1 MLHWR
6 EMGTGAAKINASI
19 KFIVFMVGEI
29 RGYGLTAWDVAPQS
43 CRNQSID
50 LLCKSMDWFLYDMH
64 FYHEYSASIF
74 NSLLFDFYVLF

>member
-1 MLHWR
+1 
-6 EMGTGAAKINASI
+6 
-19 KFIVFMVGEI
+19 MVGEI

-50 LLCKSMDWFLYDMH
+50 LLSKSVDWFLYDMH